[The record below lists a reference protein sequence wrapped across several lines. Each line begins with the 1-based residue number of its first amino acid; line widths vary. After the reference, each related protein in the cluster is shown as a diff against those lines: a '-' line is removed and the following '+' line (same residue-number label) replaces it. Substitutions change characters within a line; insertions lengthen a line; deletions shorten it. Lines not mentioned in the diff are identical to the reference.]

1 MSFSL
6 DSNLT
11 NESNKANSVSNN
23 NINSTSGNNSNFF
36 SWNCDKSDLGSI
48 DSNFFKN
55 SLHQSALL
63 AAEKSSTLQTETT
76 STSTVT
82 SKVVSRAEIHNENI
96 NNNDSGNSSNSGTAR
111 LNTKKSENSNE
122 NESTVNINE
131 DTESGITIIEI
142 KDRKQL
148 NKPTSS
154 VISYDSIYLSSESD
168 KQTVLGDTISNIEDI
183 DSKIKDFEKIIRE
196 LNLIGDNEKS
206 DSIIDNLY
214 SQVAK
219 GVISTATTELDLP
232 TIFNEPKINP
242 DALNAADYISKGTLE
257 RLTILS
263 GFTLSGNNS
272 IRKEDLKR
280 NEKNKGFQYSSL
292 PDVDISKL
300 LRDCELIDAKLRD
313 DASIELLEPYPDYD
327 LNYSESSKENNTN
340 NNNNNNTYKKSE
352 VNTSNS
358 NEPLSIEEENPK
370 GAPSIE
376 LVLLPTKELN
386 NDNNNTKKEEE
397 KVDENPATIQQNK
410 GNSTKIYL
418 PDIGLELDYEN
429 SIASFGEEE
438 EEEIEEVEESEDE
451 YIAKIPQK
459 VKEHSTFQ
467 PPTYNLVTISG
478 RKVIVDEL
486 AAKTEQQKEE
496 RNNKERKNIEVKSA
510 VVGRRKEGKINST
523 SSSSLSSANS
533 NNKATKKP
541 IVEKINGVDNRQTT
555 NIDKRATKKIKLPE
569 CKQQS
574 FADSNNNKD
583 KEILL
588 RKNSNPREVEEVAI
602 QLTYDKGDTDN
613 KKDFTSFRILKQKNS
628 NSGSVNMPRPQ
639 LLNIIDSKNSV
650 PKQNQTVAPPQ
661 KQRSC
666 KVSDV
671 RIVMTTAD
679 TEEKPLALNEAEKEF
694 LHKVDS
700 VRNYWSKILDNDGS
714 EMKHS
719 NLKTLSKAFS
729 TSKSSNDIPSSL
741 RNEDFQ
747 SFFPTVEIVEL
758 NGETQAALVT
768 ARKLND
774 EEFDHVRYKV
784 MRSEM
789 FQKNLERNNSRK
801 ETQFDG
807 LMQYLQDYSFQE
819 LLANNNV
826 VIIEPV
832 RTKIEK
838 VSEKYPNQIQS
849 GSCKITNGAAAPL
862 NRSGSN
868 NLKKHFFYHPI
879 RVNKELYED
888 ELPVP
893 DTVRNVRKLFE
904 ESLRLSCAKKY
915 SENFKIS
922 KSTDNLKQR
931 KTIRYL
937 TIDTSFDN
945 NLATSKWD
953 SISLSSG
960 VSSAADLSS
969 PCECH
974 ENANNRNVSNTSYNG
989 SKENLDNNEE
999 DNNNVVDEKTHY
1011 VGSDVLEKL
1020 RECGSS
1026 ITYYGG
1032 GGSTRKSVS
1041 SHDNEIHNSELMT
1054 KAIERKEGQ
1063 KCNCQGRHTTQHRG
1077 LSLTNNNT
1085 VCNGEKVLT
1094 NTKKI
1099 NGSDYTGERKIIRNF
1114 FSITLFSHFNL
1125 MSPTNVC
1132 CL

>member
-1 MSFSL
+1 MVLRHPLRKNFETKRFLIKYFLLSCDRLSFTLDEGLSFSL

-11 NESNKANSVSNN
+11 SESTKNSGSN
-23 NINSTSGNNSNFF
+23 NNSNFF

-63 AAEKSSTLQTETT
+63 AEKSSTLQTEST
-76 STSTVT
+76 SISTVT
-82 SKVVSRAEIHNENI
+82 SKIVSRAEIHNENI
-96 NNNDSGNSSNSGTAR
+96 CSNNNNDSGNSSNSGTTR
-111 LNTKKSENSNE
+111 LNSKKSENNNE
-122 NESTVNINE
+122 IESTVNINE

-148 NKPTSS
+148 SKPTSS

-168 KQTVLGDTISNIEDI
+168 KQTVLGDTISNLEDI

-219 GVISTATTELDLP
+219 GGVISTTELDLP
-232 TIFNEPKINP
+232 TIFNQPKINL
-242 DALNAADYISKGTLE
+242 DASSADYISKGTLE
-257 RLTILS
+257 RLKFLS
-263 GFTLSGNNS
+263 GLTLNGSTVTYE
-272 IRKEDLKR
+272 KDLKK
-280 NEKNKGFQYSSL
+280 NEKNKASRDNKGFQYSSL

-300 LRDCELIDAKLRD
+300 LRDCELIDANLRD
-313 DASIELLEPYPDYD
+313 DVSIELLEPYPDYD
-327 LNYSESSKENNTN
+327 LNSAENNIPSPSPSPDTIDRNKTN
-340 NNNNNNTYKKSE
+340 IQKDTNSSTHSKSE
-352 VNTSNS
+352 ISVNL
-358 NEPLSIEEENPK
+358 NEPISLEEENPK

-376 LVLLPTKELN
+376 LVLLSTKELN
-386 NDNNNTKKEEE
+386 GKIKENTIDGKTKA
-397 KVDENPATIQQNK
+397 VENA
-410 GNSTKIYL
+410 TKIYL
-418 PDIGLELDYEN
+418 PDLGLELDYEN
-429 SIASFGEEE
+429 SIASFEEE
-438 EEEIEEVEESEDE
+438 GSEED
-451 YIAKIPQK
+451 YIAVVPQK
-459 VKEHSTFQ
+459 VIHHNYQ

-486 AAKTEQQKEE
+486 AAKTEQQKENY
-496 RNNKERKNIEVKSA
+496 NNRGEATSKEKKHIETTANANK
-510 VVGRRKEGKINST
+510 RKEGKSNS
-523 SSSSLSSANS
+523 SASPSLSSANIS
-533 NNKATKKP
+533 SNKAARKA
-541 IVEKINGVDNRQTT
+541 IAGKINGVDNQQT
-555 NIDKRATKKIKLPE
+555 NIDKKAARKIKLPE
-569 CKQQS
+569 HKQS
-574 FADSNNNKD
+574 FADSIID
-583 KEILL
+583 KEILF
-588 RKNSNPREVEEVAI
+588 RKKSNLREVEEVAF
-602 QLTYDKGDTDN
+602 QLTDEKGASNVIND
-613 KKDFTSFRILKQKNS
+613 KKDFTSFCILQQKNTGGVNSSS
-628 NSGSVNMPRPQ
+628 NSNMPRPQ
-639 LLNIIDSKNSV
+639 LLNVIDSKNSA
-650 PKQNQTVAPPQ
+650 PKQNQQPQQ
-661 KQRSC
+661 KQRSN
-666 KVSDV
+666 KVPDV
-671 RIVMTTAD
+671 RIVMTTD
-679 TEEKPLALNEAEKEF
+679 VEEKPLPLNEAEKEF

-700 VRNYWSKILDNDGS
+700 VRNYWSKILDSDGS
-714 EMKHS
+714 KF
-719 NLKTLSKAFS
+719 KTLSKAFS
-729 TSKSSNDIPSSL
+729 TSKSSSDIPSSL

-784 MRSEM
+784 MKSEM
-789 FQKNLERNNSRK
+789 FQKNLERNNGNRK

-819 LLANNNV
+819 LLASNNV

-838 VSEKYPNQIQS
+838 VSEKPNQAQS
-849 GSCKITNGAAAPL
+849 GPCKITNGAALL

-904 ESLRLSCAKKY
+904 ESLRISCGKKY
-915 SENFKIS
+915 SENYKNS
-922 KSTDNLKQR
+922 KASDNMKQR

-974 ENANNRNVSNTSYNG
+974 ESANRNVSNSSSNG
-989 SKENLDNNEE
+989 SKENLDNNNEE
-999 DNNNVVDEKTHY
+999 NVVDEKSHF

-1026 ITYYGG
+1026 ITYNGG
-1032 GGSTRKSVS
+1032 NGSERKSVL
-1041 SHDNEIHNSELMT
+1041 SHDNEKHNSELMT
-1054 KAIERKEGQ
+1054 KAIVKEGQ
-1063 KCNCQGRHTTQHRG
+1063 KCNCQGRQARG
-1077 LSLTNNNT
+1077 F
-1085 VCNGEKVLT
+1085 NGDCGAEKVAT
-1094 NTKKI
+1094 TKKI
-1099 NGSDYTGERKIIRNF
+1099 NGSDYTGEIILNF
-1114 FSITLFSHFNL
+1114 S
-1125 MSPTNVC
+1125 
-1132 CL
+1132 